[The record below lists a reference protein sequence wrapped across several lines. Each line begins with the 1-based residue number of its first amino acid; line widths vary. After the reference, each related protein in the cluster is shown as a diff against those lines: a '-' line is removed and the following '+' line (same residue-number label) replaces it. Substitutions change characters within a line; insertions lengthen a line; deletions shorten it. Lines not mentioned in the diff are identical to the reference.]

1 MLRSKVESLIAQNAD
16 LIQERKKLQAET
28 KDLGKQFKELEKLER
43 TYAAKLSEAKRASK
57 AKKGAGNQDRAI
69 FAEG

>member
-1 MLRSKVESLIAQNAD
+1 MESLIAQNAD

-28 KDLGKQFKELEKLER
+28 KSLDKEFRELEELQKSYTSKLAEARRQKRGKQQ
-43 TYAAKLSEAKRASK
+43 
-57 AKKGAGNQDRAI
+57 GNKDRAI